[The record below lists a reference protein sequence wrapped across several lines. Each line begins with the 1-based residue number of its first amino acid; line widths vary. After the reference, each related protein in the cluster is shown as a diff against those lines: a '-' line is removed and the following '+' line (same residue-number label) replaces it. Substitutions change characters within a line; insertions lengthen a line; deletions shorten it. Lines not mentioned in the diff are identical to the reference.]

1 MVATYTCNHCPS
13 MYIYDHL
20 AGGSGVLSGLRAVA
34 WDDDI
39 LNDLAPIHPMPD
51 CYLYDE
57 IELH

>member
-1 MVATYTCNHCPS
+1 

-20 AGGSGVLSGLRAVA
+20 AGSSGVLSGLRAVA